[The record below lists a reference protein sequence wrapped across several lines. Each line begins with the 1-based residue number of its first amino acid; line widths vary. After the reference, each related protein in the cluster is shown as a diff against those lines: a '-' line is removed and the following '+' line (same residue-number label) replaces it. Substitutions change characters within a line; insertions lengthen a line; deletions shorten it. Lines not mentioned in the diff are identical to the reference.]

1 MFILRSAFWLG
12 LAMIVLVP
20 RDWDERV
27 DVQAA
32 SQQALNSGKA
42 VITQKVNSIECTSFE
57 CAGGKAL
64 LLASGVTTNPLSA
77 SPMQDSKARIQAP
90 VPRPRLNRAG

>member
-1 MFILRSAFWLG
+1 MFFLRSAFWLG

-20 RDWDERV
+20 RGGDMGTDMH
-27 DVQAA
+27 AA
-32 SQQALNSGKA
+32 GEQALNAGRT
-42 VITQKVNSIECTSFE
+42 VVTNQINSINCTSLE

-64 LLASGVTTNPLSA
+64 LLASGITHNPLQA
-77 SPMQDSKARIQAP
+77 STMQDSKARVLAP